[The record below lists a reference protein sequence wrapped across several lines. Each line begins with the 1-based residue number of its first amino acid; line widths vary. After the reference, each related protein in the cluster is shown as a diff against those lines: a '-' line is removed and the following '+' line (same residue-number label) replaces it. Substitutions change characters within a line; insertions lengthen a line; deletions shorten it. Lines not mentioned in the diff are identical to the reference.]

1 MCIRDSNNPLYII
14 DGVPTTGNINMFSIS
29 DIESIEILK
38 DAASASIYGS
48 RSANGVIVITTKKG
62 KKGTPVFN
70 FDSYYGIQE
79 ANRLPDLLN
88 TEEYLLIR
96 NKAINNAVSYTHL
109 NCPGVICLFQ
119 SNLLF
124 SW

>member
-1 MCIRDSNNPLYII
+1 MILLSAYVEPVHWATIIPLYII

-62 KKGTPVFN
+62 KKGTPTFN
-70 FDSYYGIQE
+70 
-79 ANRLPDLLN
+79 L
-88 TEEYLLIR
+88 
-96 NKAINNAVSYTHL
+96 
-109 NCPGVICLFQ
+109 
-119 SNLLF
+119 
-124 SW
+124 